1 MPLVEY
7 TFDGDRFVDVREG
20 TNADRPLVL
29 LLHGARG
36 NASHMTDPTSV
47 LPLDF
52 DNLSPL
58 KGPVDVGSSWYPG
71 VGVWSCCQLDD
82 KLANVTSWRDVLSS
96 FGFGTAV
103 YTQVEPDGKLEHP
116 VAELFQVMQA
126 LTAAYRGKPM
136 VVLAHSRGG
145 LLTRSF
151 LKSFPKSAEQIHTVI
166 TLHSPHTGSE
176 LANVA
181 DSVSDAVAGLEAIGG
196 SDVTNVL
203 GWLIAMARSE
213 AFVQMATGSAFLT
226 DLAADEQALPWI
238 KYFTFG
244 GVSVR
249 LSRVIEWVYTLDSA
263 IPQFR
268 APPYEHRRVQTEV
281 PGVSPIAD
289 SLPNIIPE
297 LTEGRGDLLTAD
309 ARTRLPFAT
318 HQTNPINH
326 AEALWDAVLEAQVL
340 RILGVDV
347 SATRPGIPSFWG

>member
-1 MPLVEY
+1 MPPVSY
-7 TFDGDRFVDVREG
+7 TFDGERSVDVSEG

-47 LPLDF
+47 LPYDF
-52 DNLSPL
+52 DSLSPL
-58 KGPVDVGSSWYPG
+58 AGPIDIGPSWYPG
-71 VGVWSCCQLDD
+71 VGIWSCCRLDD
-82 KLANVTSWRDVLSS
+82 KLAKVTSWRDVLGS

-103 YTQVEPDGKLEHP
+103 YSQVDPQGKLERP
-116 VAELFQVMQA
+116 VAELFEVMQA
-126 LTAAYRGKPM
+126 LSAAYPRKPM

-151 LKSFPKSAEQIHTVI
+151 LKRFPKSAEQIHTVI

-181 DSVSDAVAGLEAIGG
+181 DTVSDAVASLEAIGG
-196 SDVTNVL
+196 SVVTDAL
-203 GWLIAMARSE
+203 DWLIAMARTD
-213 AFVQMATGSAFLT
+213 AFVEMATGSAFLT
-226 DLAADEQALPWI
+226 DLATDEQALPWI
-238 KYFTFG
+238 DYFTFG

-268 APPYEHRRVQTEV
+268 TPPYEHRRVQTEV
-281 PGVSPIAD
+281 PVVSPIAD
-289 SLPNIIPE
+289 SLPNVIPE

-347 SATRPGIPSFWG
+347 SASRPGIPSFWG